1 MKIIFTPRLPTSR
14 RVRVIARMV
23 QAKDLTG
30 GIFHLRPKD
39 WDAIQPAPLDM
50 EEDETPRGC
59 GCLYAL
65 RRLFR
70 RKKKSKAGKKHQSNV
85 NVVAKGNKV
94 GAVQDE
100 DEEHTAEVKE
110 KEEEIEAD
118 S

>member
-1 MKIIFTPRLPTSR
+1 MCPMPGDRDAL
-14 RVRVIARMV
+14 
-23 QAKDLTG
+23 QAE
-30 GIFHLRPKD
+30 
-39 WDAIQPAPLDM
+39 PLDSPHM
-50 EEDETPRGC
+50 LEDEKPRGC

-65 RRLFR
+65 RLLFS

-94 GAVQDE
+94 DAVQDE

-118 S
+118 SSERI

>member
-1 MKIIFTPRLPTSR
+1 MARLAQAMDFTGRNMCPVPGDRDSL
-14 RVRVIARMV
+14 
-23 QAKDLTG
+23 QAE
-30 GIFHLRPKD
+30 
-39 WDAIQPAPLDM
+39 PLDSPHM
-50 EEDETPRGC
+50 LEDEKPRGF

-65 RRLFR
+65 RLLFR

-85 NVVAKGNKV
+85 NVVAEGNKV
-94 GAVQDE
+94 DAVQDK